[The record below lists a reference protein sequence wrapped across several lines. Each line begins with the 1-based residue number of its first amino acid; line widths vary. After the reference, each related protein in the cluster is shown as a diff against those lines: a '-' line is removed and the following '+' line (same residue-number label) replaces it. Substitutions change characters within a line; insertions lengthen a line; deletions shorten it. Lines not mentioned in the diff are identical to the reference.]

1 MKIEVKNADWLI
13 IWQRCRQQQWQQC
26 RFCRLWNGQQVTLQK
41 SIWPW
46 TLIKLTLEVKER
58 FLLYQSFQIQCPGI
72 STLKVGWFNFFF
84 ARLVSSAQS
93 VEGVPTM
100 TPQWCW
106 DPRFDIFLY
115 LTQKQTTDWL
125 VTIVRTKTMFSE
137 TLTWNPT
144 ASSASPRGECNY
156 WCHCKNDNFTV
167 DTVDKSLGELATY
180 FWSSRYKVSAL
191 NIAETVT
198 TLVDQGSMSL

>member
-1 MKIEVKNADWLI
+1 MKKREERKENMKIEVKNADWLI

-26 RFCRLWNGQQVTLQK
+26 RFCRLWNGQQVTPQK
-41 SIWPW
+41 KNIWPW
-46 TLIKLTLEVKER
+46 TLARLTLEVKER

-106 DPRFDIFLY
+106 DPRFDIFHIQH
-115 LTQKQTTDWL
+115 TWPSNKQRLDCGRLSGPRQCFRRRWL
-125 VTIVRTKTMFSE
+125 G
-137 TLTWNPT
+137 TL
-144 ASSASPRGECNY
+144 
-156 WCHCKNDNFTV
+156 
-167 DTVDKSLGELATY
+167 L
-180 FWSSRYKVSAL
+180 
-191 NIAETVT
+191 
-198 TLVDQGSMSL
+198 